1 MKEIINII
9 EPTENEKLQSVFEKR
24 KSKEKDKEAKA
35 QKSVV
40 HDRAPFIE
48 RFTEEKLKQWKSEFG
63 NRELIY
69 LKVEDKLAV
78 LRPPLADDLGD
89 YLTAIG
95 TNGMSKAV
103 AMIVEQLWLEGDYQ
117 LIEDED
123 LFIAV
128 FLQINNILEGK
139 KGEFFRA

>member
-1 MKEIINII
+1 MKKSIS
-9 EPTENEKLQSVFEKR
+9 TDENKTKLQEVFAKR
-24 KSKEKDKEAKA
+24 KAKEKEKEASS
-35 QKSVV
+35 QKNEVK
-40 HDRAPFIE
+40 DRTPFIE
-48 RFTEEKLKQWKSEFG
+48 RFGEEQLTQWKMEHG

-69 LKVEDKLAV
+69 LKVDDNLAV
-78 LRPPLADDLGD
+78 LRPPMAEDLGD

-95 TNGMSKAV
+95 MNGMSKAV
-103 AMIVEQLWLEGDYQ
+103 AMIVENLFLDGDYA

-128 FLQINNILEGK
+128 FLQMNNILESK

>member
-1 MKEIINII
+1 MKQSIATGEKLS
-9 EPTENEKLQSVFEKR
+9 EKLQSVFEKR
-24 KSKEKDKEAKA
+24 KAQEKSKEAA
-35 QKSVV
+35 SQKSVV
-40 HDRAPFIE
+40 HDKSPFIE
-48 RFTEEKLKQWKSEFG
+48 RFTEDKLKQWKSEFG

-78 LRPPLADDLGD
+78 LRPPSAEDLGD
-89 YLTAIG
+89 YMMMIG
-95 TNGMSKAV
+95 TDGMAKAV
-103 AMIVEQLWLEGDYQ
+103 VMVIEKLWIDGDYQ